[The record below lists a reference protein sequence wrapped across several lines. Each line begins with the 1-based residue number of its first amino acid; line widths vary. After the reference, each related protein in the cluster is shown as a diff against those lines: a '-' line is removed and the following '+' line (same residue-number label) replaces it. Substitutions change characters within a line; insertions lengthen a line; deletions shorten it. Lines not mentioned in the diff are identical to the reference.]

1 MRPAL
6 DVKPYGHRCVLPVSG
21 HSVNAG
27 KEQEVTEAS
36 FVDATGSAPFGLSV
50 GSSRA
55 CVIIPAYDAAATV
68 STVIVDLCHSLEG
81 ARCED
86 ILVIDDGSRDE
97 TERVARSTGARVFR
111 QPENRGKGAAL
122 VRGLVEARALG
133 YEVALAVDADG
144 QHPAMSAREVL
155 RGSDNP
161 RALVLGV
168 RDLRREGAPWQNRFS
183 NGISNAFL
191 SWFARRTLSDTQCGL
206 RRYPIRDTLALG
218 VRAEG
223 YAFEAEVLLRANA
236 AGVPIVEK
244 GVPVMY
250 PPEEERV
257 THFDSVRDPARIVVA
272 VVRTVRELARRHKN
286 AGDGR

>member
-1 MRPAL
+1 
-6 DVKPYGHRCVLPVSG
+6 
-21 HSVNAG
+21 
-27 KEQEVTEAS
+27 VTEAAI
-36 FVDATGSAPFGLSV
+36 VEATGRAPFGLSV

-55 CVIIPAYDAAATV
+55 CVVIPAYDAAATV
-68 STVIVDLCHSLEG
+68 STVIADLCHSLEG
-81 ARCED
+81 ARGED

-122 VRGLVEARALG
+122 VRGLAEARALG

-155 RGSDNP
+155 RGSDDP

-168 RDLRREGAPWQNRFS
+168 RDLRREGAPWQNRVS

-191 SWFARRTLSDTQCGL
+191 SWFARRALSDTQCGL

-218 VRAEG
+218 ARATG

-236 AGVPIVEK
+236 AGIPIVEK
-244 GVPVMY
+244 GVRVTY

-272 VVRTVRELARRHKN
+272 VVRTVRELGRLHKHSSDRR
-286 AGDGR
+286 